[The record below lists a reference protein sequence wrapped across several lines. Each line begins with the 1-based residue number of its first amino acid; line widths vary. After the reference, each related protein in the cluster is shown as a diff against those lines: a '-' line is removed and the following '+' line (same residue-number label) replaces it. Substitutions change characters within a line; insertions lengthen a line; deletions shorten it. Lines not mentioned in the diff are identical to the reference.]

1 MRETPTRWLRALLGL
16 AVIALA
22 ARAILGHPEDFT
34 LRPIQ
39 WHFEPLMLFAAPGLL
54 LVSFACLIGSWWSV
68 ARGWRQGVTI
78 WQATRAWGLT
88 NRRRYFPTHGGA
100 VEQMAELAVNAGV
113 SPSFAVGAA
122 FLPRLI
128 TLAAASAVASS
139 LYVLNRLDANIA
151 IVFLG
156 CLTVAGSLASAVLL
170 TSSDICFRLSV
181 AIHRPN
187 SIRPVEPDALGA
199 ATLLDIAAFLAQGAA
214 LTLLGQGVMAGS
226 ALTWWV
232 ATGGF
237 AAAYVVGRLVPLL
250 PSGLLVR
257 EAALFMLLRPTI
269 GSGPALALALLWR
282 VVLTLTELGAAAPFR
297 HTLERST

>member
-22 ARAILGHPEDFT
+22 ARAILLHPEDFA

-39 WHFEPLMLFAAPGLL
+39 WHLDPLMVLAAIGLL
-54 LVSFACLIGSWWSV
+54 LVSFACLIGSWWAV
-68 ARGWRQGVTI
+68 ARGWRQGVTL

-100 VEQMAELAVNAGV
+100 VEQMAALAVDAGV
-113 SPSFAVGAA
+113 SMPFAVGAA

-128 TLAAASAVASS
+128 TLAAASAVASAM
-139 LYVLNRLDANIA
+139 YVLNELDANVP
-151 IVFLG
+151 IVLLGFLAVVG
-156 CLTVAGSLASAVLL
+156 ALASSALL
-170 TSSDICFRLSV
+170 TSSDVCFRISV
-181 AIHRPN
+181 ALRRPN
-187 SIRPVEPDALGA
+187 SIRPIEPDALGA
-199 ATLLDIAAFLAQGAA
+199 ATLLDIGGFLAQGAA
-214 LTLLGQGVMAGS
+214 LTMMAQGVMNGA
-226 ALTWWV
+226 ALSWWV

-257 EAALFMLLRPTI
+257 EAVLFLLLRPTI

-282 VVLTLTELGAAAPFR
+282 IVLTLTELGAAAPFR
-297 HTLERST
+297 HTPE